1 MDLLRWLYEASI
13 PVAGYELHWLELIG
27 VLFGLGSAIGGLV
40 RRVWAWPTSP
50 ADLRDGP
57 ALGQAAPGNVR

>member
-27 VLFGLGSAIGGLV
+27 VLFGLGSAIGERVHADGGQDAD
-40 RRVWAWPTSP
+40 RRRAAYFRHV
-50 ADLRDGP
+50 LRG
-57 ALGQAAPGNVR
+57 R

>member
-27 VLFGLGSAIGGLV
+27 VLFGLVDDGGVLKI
-40 RRVWAWPTSP
+40 ATSTVTS
-50 ADLRDGP
+50 RS
-57 ALGQAAPGNVR
+57 